1 LSDVEGDAGMDVVQE
16 RYRLGFAARRREK
29 MAKKSGKF
37 GFDTDNDG
45 DDDVTIE
52 TTATIESMGEIP
64 DGLDE
69 AIYKQGFGAGLTV
82 ANGGPEVDIPFD
94 PATPQG
100 VSWQAGYDAGKVPPV

>member
-1 LSDVEGDAGMDVVQE
+1 MDGVQE
-16 RYRLGFAARRREK
+16 RFRPGFAARQREREK

-52 TTATIESMGEIP
+52 TTATVADMGEIP

-69 AIYKQGFGAGLTV
+69 AIYKQGFQAGLTV
-82 ANGGPEVDIPFD
+82 ANGGPDAPEVDIPFNPD
-94 PATPQG
+94 TPQG
-100 VSWQAGYDAGKVPPV
+100 ASWQAGYDAGKVPPV